1 MPIPKAFWAQEAKEK
16 SHKSI
21 KNALLSAG
29 ETPHGKS
36 NHKKAK
42 STPKKSHKTSSKGK
56 MEKVMT
62 EFHEK
67 KLHAGSKK
75 GPLVT
80 NPRQAVAIAYSEKR
94 KASKKK

>member
-1 MPIPKAFWAQEAKEK
+1 MPIPKAFWTQESHEK

-21 KNALLSAG
+21 KNALLAAG
-29 ETPHGKS
+29 ETPHGKH
-36 NHKKAK
+36 NQKKK
-42 STPKKSHKTSSKGK
+42 KVTPKKSHKAVGKGK
-56 MEKVMT
+56 MKKVMT

-67 KLHAGSKK
+67 KLHSGSKK